1 MVPGPDEEFANFLE
15 FGDLQLEFSPFEN
28 LSQDGGNTQEEIG
41 ATMDT
46 IMDNAPSIVDFGIDH
61 MLQQPGQPTANPL
74 TSRYNGSTDHLLH
87 MQTPG
92 EQVRQNHH
100 VQANLKQQRQYAPNM
115 VPPTPNSIEMHGGV
129 PGYYQAPV
137 HQQAHMYDHY
147 PPSRRDQMVFTP
159 LVSPAV
165 TPLDTHFQYQEPSS
179 VGDNFSPL
187 TSPAIEARNHAAHSS
202 AFETMRNSDTSETT
216 SPIDLSANLPA
227 SGSVP
232 AKKPRRKTLPTQ
244 KNPARSV
251 KQSPAMKP
259 QSRKKQT
266 TSTTIPQREVSGII
280 EEASKN
286 KAGKAST
293 PRSSANPNLPI
304 PYTHDSSETESISP
318 EPLSEILMPPPATPK
333 SGTASQSPSLLAK
346 HPTSNSAPTTSIPEE
361 PATPASLMRIRK
373 EARRSVTK
381 RQGSSGL
388 KEQASLAEIDAAEA
402 MEDITLPEPAK
413 AAKPALA
420 PINTAEAN
428 DEQVTPT
435 LSGQKTPKCGT
446 TSAPLT
452 ATSSVFPSPQLGGL
466 VSPGGTKSVKGAQSK
481 NNARERKKRTSS
493 SSVQVSPALRPRIS
507 PSIKPL
513 LPEGASVS
521 PETSALLLASKSN
534 YQNILEGTHLP
545 GVSYPETLSTNLT
558 SKRTSHKLAE
568 QGRRNRINTA
578 LQEIASLLPPSTPN
592 LNGNNAKSPS
602 ASGKDEPT
610 VRAGDAMLSGTAAQ
624 QSSSKASTVE
634 LAIEYIKSLQG
645 ELNDVKGRL
654 EVAEQELKKHQ
665 AESDG

>member
-1 MVPGPDEEFANFLE
+1 MVPGPDDEFANFLE
-15 FGDLQLEFSPFEN
+15 FGDLQLELSPFET
-28 LSQDGGNTQEEIG
+28 LGHDGGNTQEEVG

-46 IMDNAPSIVDFGIDH
+46 IMDNAPSIADFGIDH
-61 MLQQPGQPTANPL
+61 ILQQPGQSMADPL
-74 TSRYNGSTDHLLH
+74 TNRYSGSTDQLLN
-87 MQTPG
+87 MQTSG
-92 EQVRQNHH
+92 EQVGQNHH
-100 VQANLKQQRQYAPNM
+100 LQANLKQQRHYAVNM

-129 PGYYQAPV
+129 SGYYQAPM
-137 HQQAHMYDHY
+137 HQQAHSYEHY

-165 TPLDTHFQYQEPSS
+165 TPLDSHFQYPEPPLL
-179 VGDNFSPL
+179 GDNFSPL
-187 TSPAIEARNHAAHSS
+187 TSPAIEARAHAAHSS

-216 SPIDLSANLPA
+216 SPIDLSASLPA

-232 AKKPRRKTLPTQ
+232 AKKTRRKTLPTQ

-280 EEASKN
+280 EEASKKKAS
-286 KAGKAST
+286 KAGA
-293 PRSSANPNLPI
+293 PRSSANLPL
-304 PYTHDSSETESISP
+304 PCTHDSSEAESISP

-333 SGTASQSPSLLAK
+333 SSTAGQSPSLVARNL
-346 HPTSNSAPTTSIPEE
+346 TSKSAPTTTMPEE

-373 EARRSVTK
+373 GTGSAVAK

-388 KEQASLAEIDAAEA
+388 KEQASLAEMDSAEA
-402 MEDITLPEPAK
+402 MEDIALPEPAK
-413 AAKPALA
+413 TSKPALT

-428 DEQVTPT
+428 DEQATPT

-452 ATSSVFPSPQLGGL
+452 ATSSVFPSPQLSAL
-466 VSPGGTKSVKGAQSK
+466 VSPGGTKSSNSAQPK
-481 NNARERKKRTSS
+481 NNLRERKKRTSS

-513 LPEGASVS
+513 LPEGAASVS

-592 LNGNNAKSPS
+592 LNGNNGKSPS
-602 ASGKDEPT
+602 ANGKDEPA
-610 VRAGDAMLSGTAAQ
+610 VRAGDAMLTGTAAQ
-624 QSSSKASTVE
+624 QSNSKASTVE
-634 LAIEYIKSLQG
+634 LAIEYIKNLQG

-654 EVAEQELKKHQ
+654 EVAEQELKKRP
-665 AESDG
+665 ADGDG